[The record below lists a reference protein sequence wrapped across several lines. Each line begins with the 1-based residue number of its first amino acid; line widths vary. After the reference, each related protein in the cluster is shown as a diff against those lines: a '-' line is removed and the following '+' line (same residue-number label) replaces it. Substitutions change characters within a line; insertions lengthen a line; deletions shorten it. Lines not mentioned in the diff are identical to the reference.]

1 MDGVFNSRL
10 MNLEESAEIIL
21 SFGDKSHARE
31 VEAILAGK
39 SAGDVRRVVEEFN
52 NSAEGKSVNELLRK
66 LMSDREFCEI
76 FIRKQNEHIAA
87 RQEKYSKL
95 SPRQKSQILTV
106 SSELAELAEKG
117 DPVPAVEE
125 DAADYPPVKA
135 YRLSGTGTR
144 KISKLGDSAGLPG
157 HLTWPVNSKGGKMAF
172 IGRIALSE
180 LEADQSA
187 LKLPPKGILY
197 LFWDLE
203 DSLGDGVFWKVI
215 FSENEEVSADENDGL
230 PVGFKPITSKW
241 KTGNSGILHALSL
254 LLGSHHQLGGYPE
267 ALPGYPDMR
276 LQCVEQHGGNVGDWI
291 LLLQFS
297 EDKKAE
303 LIWYENGRAFFWI
316 KKSDLENSNFDQTVM
331 IIQSF

>member
-39 SAGDVRRVVEEFN
+39 SAGDVQRVVDEFN
-52 NSAEGKSVNELLRK
+52 NSPEGKSVNELLRK
-66 LMSDREFCEI
+66 LMPDREFCEI

-87 RQEKYSKL
+87 RQEKYSTL
-95 SPRQKSQILTV
+95 SSRQKSQILTV
-106 SSELAELAEKG
+106 STELAELAEKEE
-117 DPVPAVEE
+117 PVPAAE
-125 DAADYPPVKA
+125 DDADDYPPVKA
-135 YRLSGTGTR
+135 YRLSGSGNR
-144 KISKLGDSAGLPG
+144 KISKLGGSAGLPG
-157 HLTWPVNSKGGKMAF
+157 HLTWPVNSRGEKMAF
-172 IGRIALSE
+172 IGRIGLSE
-180 LEADQSA
+180 LETDQCA
-187 LKLPPKGILY
+187 LKLPSKGILY

-203 DSLGDGVFWKVI
+203 DSLGGDIFWKVI
-215 FSENEEVSADENDGL
+215 FSANEEVSGDGNDGL
-230 PVGFKPITSKW
+230 PLGFKPITSKW
-241 KTGNSGILHALSL
+241 KAGNSGILHALSL

-267 ALPGYPDMR
+267 SLPGYPDMR
-276 LQCVEQHGGNVGDWI
+276 LQCVERYGGNAGDWT